1 MKVVENFL
9 YGNLT
14 YSVNDKKLT
23 LHSSTLRKPKDLTD
37 QFFREKNH
45 G

>member
-1 MKVVENFL
+1 MKVVETFF
-9 YGNLT
+9 YDNLT
-14 YSVNDKKLT
+14 YSVDDKKLT